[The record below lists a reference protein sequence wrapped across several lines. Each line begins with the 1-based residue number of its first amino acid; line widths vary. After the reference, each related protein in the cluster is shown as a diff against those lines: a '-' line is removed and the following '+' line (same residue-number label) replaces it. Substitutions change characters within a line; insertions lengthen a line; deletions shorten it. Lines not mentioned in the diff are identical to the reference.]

1 MTHAVIDCFNLKAQF
16 DIFQVGWCLKRSQK
30 CTECNSY
37 LFGACTL
44 RCAAPT
50 EILPTM
56 NDDPS
61 KHLNFYFP
69 IVVQVCGHLFKLAVQ
84 TSSEIP
90 QMLNT
95 HALAR
100 VQCPVRSKCGRHS
113 GFMLCLAAHLGCR
126 NLSRKSGNCEAKG
139 IGERC
144 PVLPTNSLAHSH
156 PCPLFIK
163 CLLSSPLFSR
173 VRSGVT
179 CFMEKN
185 DWCDIFLRNLN
196 VNLRYFSCAFKL

>member
-1 MTHAVIDCFNLKAQF
+1 VTHAVIDCFNLKAQF

-69 IVVQVCGHLFKLAVQ
+69 RCGHLFKLIRDPTNAEH
-84 TSSEIP
+84 TRP
-90 QMLNT
+90 R
-95 HALAR
+95 AR
-100 VQCPVRSKCGRHS
+100 PVPSAIEVRAAFWFSCVG
-113 GFMLCLAAHLGCR
+113 LAALPCSTFG
-126 NLSRKSGNCEAKG
+126 LQKSVEKIWQLRSEGYRRA
-139 IGERC
+139 
-144 PVLPTNSLAHSH
+144 LPCFAYKLPCTFSSL
-156 PCPLFIK
+156 PL
-163 CLLSSPLFSR
+163 
-173 VRSGVT
+173 V
-179 CFMEKN
+179 
-185 DWCDIFLRNLN
+185 
-196 VNLRYFSCAFKL
+196 Y

>member
-1 MTHAVIDCFNLKAQF
+1 MSDSRRDWLFQSQG
-16 DIFQVGWCLKRSQK
+16 IFQVGWCLKRSQK

-113 GFMLCLAAHLGCR
+113 G
-126 NLSRKSGNCEAKG
+126 SRALPCSTFGLQKSVEKIWQLRSEGYRRA
-139 IGERC
+139 
-144 PVLPTNSLAHSH
+144 LPCFAYKLPCTFSSL
-156 PCPLFIK
+156 PL
-163 CLLSSPLFSR
+163 
-173 VRSGVT
+173 V
-179 CFMEKN
+179 
-185 DWCDIFLRNLN
+185 
-196 VNLRYFSCAFKL
+196 Y